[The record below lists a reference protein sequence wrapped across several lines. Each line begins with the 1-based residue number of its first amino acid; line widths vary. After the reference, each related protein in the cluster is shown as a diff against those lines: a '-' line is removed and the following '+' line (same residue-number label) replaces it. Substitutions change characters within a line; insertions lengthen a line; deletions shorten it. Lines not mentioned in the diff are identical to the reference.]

1 MNKRTEETTCKNVC
15 SGQEA
20 NPVSS
25 NFCLSSRL
33 LAVPNT
39 TWIWLLPSKRT
50 NFIPIIIPKFL
61 WARHS
66 KKLVSISRQSQS
78 RAFIK
83 KKSIMLIR
91 FWASI
96 QAYQLLIVQ
105 RLHSG
110 VSSPSDP
117 ISINEGYRK
126 KLPWREAELSMSDTF
141 EKHLIL
147 SFNILY
153 TY

>member
-1 MNKRTEETTCKNVC
+1 MNKLIGETIQQNFCLGLK
-15 SGQEA
+15 A

-25 NFCLSSRL
+25 NFCLFFHL
-33 LAVPNT
+33 LAAPKT
-39 TWIWLLPSKRT
+39 TRVWLLPSKRT
-50 NFIPIIIPKFL
+50 NFIQMFIPKLL
-61 WARHS
+61 WAGHS
-66 KKLVSISRQSQS
+66 KKIVGISRQSQS

-153 TY
+153 TH